1 MQTFR
6 YLAEKPDNPFRLGRH
21 QVHDALLPERDAR
34 QLHVLDRFL
43 PIKTVTHKELVPCF
57 DQGQLGSC
65 TANAALG
72 CLVTE
77 PFGKAGVSYT
87 EDDAVAL
94 YTAETKLDDSQIPG
108 DYPPDDT
115 GSTGPWSMMALEQ
128 QGKIK
133 SYHHTRALHTAL
145 RLLNH
150 GPISIGVTWYN
161 SMFTPTNAAPGG
173 PDGMVISV
181 DEHSEVAGGH
191 QVCIVANSVEHQH
204 VLIRNSWG
212 TSWGDQGHA
221 WLSWNDLDLL
231 LHEGGDVVQPVM

>member
-1 MQTFR
+1 MQKFR
-6 YLAEKPDNPFRLGRH
+6 YLTERLDNPFRLGRH

-34 QLHVLDRFL
+34 KLSILDRFL
-43 PIKTVTHKELVPCF
+43 PIKSAAHKESQPVF
-57 DQGQLGSC
+57 DQGGIGSC

-77 PFGKAGVSYT
+77 PFTKTGVTYT

-94 YTAETKLDDSQIPG
+94 YELETRLDDSQIPG
-108 DYPPDDT
+108 TYPPEDT

-133 SYHHTRALHTAL
+133 SYHHTRNLHVAL

-150 GPISIGVTWYN
+150 GPISIGVTWYE
-161 SMFTPTNAAPGG
+161 SMFTVFDQ
-173 PDGMVISV
+173 DGVKMITV
-181 DEHSEVAGGH
+181 DEHGEVVGGH
-191 QVCIVANSVEHQH
+191 QVCVTANDVERQR

-212 TSWGDQGHA
+212 TEWGDQGHA

-231 LHEGGDVVQPVM
+231 LEDGGDVTQPVV